1 MKTIAELKRIA
12 NTGNYQAKM
21 MYRYGE
27 DIPERLQGWRKIVGS
42 NTVAIFLLTS
52 DNKKSELD
60 IKRASLVE
68 YTGSLLNICE
78 AGEREL
84 NDSERKLM
92 DDWETVVKTKEYQL
106 QLERDL
112 LTDGSSS
119 FWEKKSFFKGHE
131 YMLGHEFVL
140 GKKYNRNTKKM
151 IDMSVKGKLLIQY
164 MIKEIKQNE
173 NI

>member
-1 MKTIAELKRIA
+1 MKTLAELKRIA
-12 NTGNYQAKM
+12 NTGKYQAKM
-21 MYRYGE
+21 IYRYGE
-27 DIPERLQGWRKIVGS
+27 DIPERLQGWRKIIGS

-68 YTGSLLNICE
+68 YTGSLLHICDP
-78 AGEREL
+78 GEREL

-92 DDWETVVKTKEYQL
+92 NDFETVVNTKEYQL
-106 QLERDL
+106 QVERDL

-119 FWEKKSFFKGHE
+119 YWERKSFFKGHE

-151 IDMSVKGKLLIQY
+151 IDMSVKGKLIIQY
-164 MIKEIKQNE
+164 IIEEVK
-173 NI
+173 